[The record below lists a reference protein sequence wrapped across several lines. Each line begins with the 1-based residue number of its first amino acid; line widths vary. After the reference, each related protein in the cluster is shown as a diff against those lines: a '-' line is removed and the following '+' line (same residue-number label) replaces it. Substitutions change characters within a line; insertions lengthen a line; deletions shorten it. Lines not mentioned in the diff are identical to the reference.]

1 MSTLI
6 FAQAKSIRKKCLDWK
21 KLNRETAERMNLPD
35 EEIKA
40 MAETAYN
47 RELQSQV
54 KEFIEVCKIA
64 KLLHEE
70 YVKELG
76 VQTHNWYFITIR
88 PDDRVC
94 TFEEF
99 YDFCRKFA
107 SRKCHI
113 QFTLTF
119 EQKGETEEDIGKG
132 FHFHMVT
139 NMTQTSQPEVLRDVK
154 STFNK
159 LIQSKKLAEN
169 CIKIKTT
176 RNPDEIIEKYLTDY
190 ESVDDHKMKTKE
202 IDKLWRQRLNLETTY
217 QEAPGPL
224 SIKYVRQGEEPLGPT
239 ISKDPIIVEFT

>member
-6 FAQAKSIRKKCLDWK
+6 FAQAKAIRKKCLAKAALDRSIAENCGEPEDK
-21 KLNRETAERMNLPD
+21 IQEAGREG
-35 EEIKA
+35 
-40 MAETAYN
+40 YN
-47 RELQSQV
+47 RELISQT
-54 KEFIEVCKIA
+54 KEFIEICKIA

-70 YVKELG
+70 YTKELG
-76 VQTHNWYFITIR
+76 IQTHNWYFISIR

-107 SRKCHI
+107 ARKCHI

-119 EQKGETEEDIGKG
+119 EQKGEVEQDLGKG
-132 FHFHMVT
+132 FHFHMVS

-159 LIQSKKLAEN
+159 LIESLKIAAN
-169 CIKIKTT
+169 CIQVTTT
-176 RNPDEIIEKYLTDY
+176 RNPDDIIEKYLTDY
-190 ESVDDHKMKTKE
+190 ESIDGHKNKTKE
-202 IDKLWRQRLNLETTY
+202 MDKLWREKMNLEKAY

-224 SIKYVRQGEEPLGPT
+224 SIKSVRQGEISTGP
-239 ISKDPIIVEFT
+239 IVIEFN